1 MNDPIPENS
10 RDADRIEA
18 VAQAMSDVIRVM
30 KAHKSVHGTGVSGV
44 DPAAAGLLLTIGARQ
59 VRVSEL
65 AQCMV
70 TDVSTVSRQVS
81 NLAEAGLV
89 DKVPDP
95 SDRRVAIV
103 GLTDDGRRAAEALR
117 SVRLDWFAH
126 LFADWS
132 DADIQ
137 QLEVFLR
144 RLVKSVSCELGSRA
158 SSLTH

>member
-1 MNDPIPENS
+1 MNDSTSGPRHDS
-10 RDADRIEA
+10 DRIEA

-30 KAHKSVHGTGVSGV
+30 KAHKSVHGTGVAGV

-65 AQCMV
+65 AHCMV

-89 DKVPDP
+89 DKAPDP

-103 GLTDDGRRAAEALR
+103 GLTDAGRRAAEALR
-117 SVRLDWFAH
+117 SFRLDWFANV
-126 LFADWS
+126 FAEWS
-132 DADIQ
+132 DEEIQ
-137 QLEVFLR
+137 QFETFLH
-144 RLVKSVSCELGSRA
+144 RLVTSVSCELGSRA
-158 SSLTH
+158 SSLIH

>member
-1 MNDPIPENS
+1 MSEPIPSTAGNAE
-10 RDADRIEA
+10 RVEA

-30 KAHKSVHGTGVSGV
+30 KAHKSLHGTGIPGV
-44 DPAAAGLLLTIGARQ
+44 DPAAAGLLLTIGGRQ
-59 VRVSEL
+59 VRISEL
-65 AQCMV
+65 AQCMA

-89 DKVPDP
+89 DKIPDP

-103 GLTDDGRRAAEALR
+103 ALTDSGRRAAETLR
-117 SVRLDWFAH
+117 AFRLEWFAH

-132 DADIQ
+132 DPDIQ
-137 QLEVFLR
+137 QFHAFLR
-144 RLVKSVSCELGSRA
+144 RLVKAVSCELGARA

>member
-1 MNDPIPENS
+1 MNDTIS
-10 RDADRIEA
+10 DSGRDLSRIEA
-18 VAQAMSDVIRVM
+18 VAQAMSDLIRVM
-30 KAHKSVHGTGVSGV
+30 KAHKSVHGTGVAGV

-103 GLTDDGRRAAEALR
+103 ELTDDGRRAAEALR
-117 SVRLDWFAH
+117 SVRLDWFAR
-126 LFADWS
+126 LFTDWS
-132 DADIQ
+132 DSDIQ
-137 QLEVFLR
+137 QLELFLR